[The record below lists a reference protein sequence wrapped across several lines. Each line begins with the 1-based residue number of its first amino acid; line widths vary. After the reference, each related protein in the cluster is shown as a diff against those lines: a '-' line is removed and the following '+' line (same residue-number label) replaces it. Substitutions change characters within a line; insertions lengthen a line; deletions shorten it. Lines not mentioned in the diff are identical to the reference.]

1 MEDYQTFRE
10 ELRITCPNHGYALW
24 NPDPWRPDIP
34 VQVGDVGY
42 LREGKFYRLFN
53 ACLSA
58 DDPSQTLGV
67 PDYYEPLV
75 TSSLVHTSGGVE
87 RQIYFCSRH
96 VAKASRGRRDEY
108 YSSG

>member
-53 ACLSA
+53 AFLDA
-58 DDPSQTLGV
+58 DDASQCFGV
-67 PDYYEPLV
+67 PANYTPL
-75 TSSLVHTSGGVE
+75 TLRPRPILSGGVE
-87 RQIYFCSRH
+87 RQMYFYSRH
-96 VAKASRGRRDEY
+96 VVKASRERHDEY
-108 YSSG
+108 YSLR